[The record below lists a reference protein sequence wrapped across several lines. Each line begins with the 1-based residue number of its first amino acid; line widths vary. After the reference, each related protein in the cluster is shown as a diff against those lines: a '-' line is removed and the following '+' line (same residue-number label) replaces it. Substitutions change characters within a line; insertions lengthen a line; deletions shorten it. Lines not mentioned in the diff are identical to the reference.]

1 MCYKK
6 RKFSYMSMETI
17 KTPPK
22 RRFFSVRL
30 SDQEYKDL
38 HKVSAK
44 LDLKPSEFIRRQ
56 LTELLKHE
64 Q

>member
-1 MCYKK
+1 MKLSK
-6 RKFSYMSMETI
+6 TPI
-17 KTPPK
+17 KT
-22 RRFFSVRL
+22 RFFSVRL

-44 LDLKPSEFIRRQ
+44 LDLKMSEFIRRQ
-56 LTELLKHE
+56 ITELLKHE